1 MFLLKGFVN
10 FLTVYFRR
18 PKFLV
23 MLGVL
28 VSVVFVMCA
37 VYGMRT
43 VTHLPIYVVDLD
55 NSTAS
60 RTIRSFLESSP
71 DLQVIGALSTPEEAD
86 GVLRNGEA
94 AAVVFIPDGLSQAV
108 KTQRQG
114 HVFAYIDGT
123 SLIVARNADKAIQTA
138 VKTASV
144 GVAMISLHKKG
155 MPKDALM
162 GALQPIALDVDRP
175 FNAMGVYSEYLLPV
189 LVFFYLNLFVCLM
202 TCAVFQ
208 EALPAG
214 IERHVIR
221 RRFFYFGRLLAVF
234 VIAFIAG
241 CFIYQYGLPRV
252 DIVLQSMPLM
262 ALSALF
268 VFIVLTQAMYSC
280 INLLIPKNF
289 AMSASYLLCM
299 LSIMLSG
306 LTWPIEMMPWYIQ
319 EFVTWIPLTPFLQA
333 VQVFLYHDATWG
345 DLATFGQMFLK
356 QAVLWLCLAFVAMR
370 MKDIVLF
377 FGWLRKRFRAHRN
390 GSERPVPAQ
399 TEAREND
406 LNDIPHDGGERRD
419 ENTPHEVQAKSA
431 ENVPPEVLGKG
442 TEVVGGS
449 EVREDGV
456 SSAESRGGSGVLSP
470 EGEIAAQGEA
480 SPTPKNISRGCF
492 FDKKNAPDGAWMTS
506 PQGIRLG
513 ADVDDFFGSKK
524 SRATE
529 EGPQSD
535 IEVSATKEA

>member
-43 VTHLPIYVVDLD
+43 VTLLPIYVVDLD

-94 AAVVFIPDGLSQAV
+94 AAVVFIPDGLSQAI

-208 EALPAG
+208 EALPAE

-399 TEAREND
+399 TEPREND
-406 LNDIPHDGGERRD
+406 LNDIPHDGGDRRD

-470 EGEIAAQGEA
+470 EGEKAAQGE
-480 SPTPKNISRGCF
+480 
-492 FDKKNAPDGAWMTS
+492 TS
-506 PQGIRLG
+506 PCPGGGSGVLSPEGEKAAQGETSPSQESEELK
-513 ADVDDFFGSKK
+513 AGSKK
-524 SRATE
+524 SVQT
-529 EGPQSD
+529 P
-535 IEVSATKEA
+535 EVTP

>member
-86 GVLRNGEA
+86 GILRNGEA
-94 AAVVFIPDGLSQAV
+94 AAVVFIPDGLSQAI

-175 FNAMGVYSEYLLPV
+175 FNAMSVYSEYLLPV

-470 EGEIAAQGEA
+470 EGEKAAQGE
-480 SPTPKNISRGCF
+480 
-492 FDKKNAPDGAWMTS
+492 TS
-506 PQGIRLG
+506 PCPGGGSGVLSPEGEKAAQGETSPSQESEELK
-513 ADVDDFFGSKK
+513 AGSKK
-524 SRATE
+524 SVQT
-529 EGPQSD
+529 P
-535 IEVSATKEA
+535 EVTP